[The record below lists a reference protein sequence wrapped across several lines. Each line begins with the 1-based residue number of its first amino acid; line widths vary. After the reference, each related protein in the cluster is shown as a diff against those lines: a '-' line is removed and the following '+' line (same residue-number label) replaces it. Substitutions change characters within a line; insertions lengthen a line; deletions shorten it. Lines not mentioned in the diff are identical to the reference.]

1 MTALTELYAR
11 AVDYARIA
19 HAGQFRKGGTVPY
32 FSHVLGVSTLVL
44 EAGGN
49 EDQAIGALLHD
60 VVEDC
65 GAGHEAVI
73 RAQFGDA
80 VATIVMGC
88 TDASAERKAEHED
101 VPARRRDWRTRKQAY
116 LAHLREAPDAV
127 LLVSAC
133 DKLYNARSIVADLED
148 PEVGVEVFER
158 FTAGREGTLW
168 YYAALHAVFA
178 ERGVAVLRPFAAAVA
193 RMHALAGEA
202 FAADD
207 AGALA
212 VPSLV

>member
-1 MTALTELYAR
+1 MTALTERYAR
-11 AVDYARIA
+11 AVDYARVA

-44 EAGGN
+44 EAGGD
-49 EDQAIGALLHD
+49 EDQAIAALLHD
-60 VVEDC
+60 VIEDC

-73 RAQFGDA
+73 RAQFGDP
-80 VATIVMGC
+80 VAAIVMGC
-88 TDASAERKAEHED
+88 TDASAERKAAQDD
-101 VPARRRDWRTRKQAY
+101 VPARRRDWRIRKQAY
-116 LAHLREAPDAV
+116 LAHLSEAPAAV

-148 PEVGVEVFER
+148 PEVGAEVFER
-158 FTAGREGTLW
+158 FTVGREGTLW

-178 ERGVAVLRPFAAAVA
+178 ERGVAVLRALTAAVM

-207 AGALA
+207 AGRLAL
-212 VPSLV
+212 PSLT

>member
-1 MTALTELYAR
+1 
-11 AVDYARIA
+11 
-19 HAGQFRKGGTVPY
+19 
-32 FSHVLGVSTLVL
+32 
-44 EAGGN
+44 
-49 EDQAIGALLHD
+49 
-60 VVEDC
+60 
-65 GAGHEAVI
+65 
-73 RAQFGDA
+73 
-80 VATIVMGC
+80 MGC

-133 DKLYNARSIVADLED
+133 DKLYNARSIGADLED

-178 ERGVAVLRPFAAAVA
+178 ERGVAVLRPFAVAVA

-202 FAADD
+202 FAADA
-207 AGALA
+207 AGALV